1 MAAEASTRR
10 RVRNVAAV
18 VALVGV
24 AATGLVVA
32 FRDEPTAAAGRDV
45 ANGERLRVT
54 LVVEVED
61 QTPAEATA
69 TLRLTNTS
77 DRTAWYR
84 GSECDGPGLPT
95 IGPEG
100 APARQSGSIGNA
112 ALRDRLI
119 AAGEASLRVDLAV
132 PDPGLCDPDVV
143 AVRLEPGETVTWA
156 YESGADAV
164 DRSSPLVATAV
175 VREANRQG
183 RTTGRLRADVPF
195 PEMPGGSGLTIDRA
209 ADAFLAD
216 PTVVELVTAVGED
229 GILVGVTRE
238 GEIWR
243 LSLGSDAGDLSAE
256 VHADL
261 TVRNVNVQT
270 PSD

>member
-10 RVRNVAAV
+10 RVRNAAAV
-18 VALVGV
+18 LALVGV

-32 FRDEPTAAAGRDV
+32 FRDETTSAAGRDV

-61 QTPAEATA
+61 RARAEATA

-77 DRTAWYR
+77 EQPAWYR
-84 GSECDGPGLPT
+84 GSECDGPALPA

-100 APARQSGSIGNA
+100 DPPRQAATVGNA
-112 ALRDRLI
+112 ELRDRLI
-119 AAGEASLRVDLAV
+119 AAGEASLRVDLV
-132 PDPGLCDPDVV
+132 LPDPGLCDPDVV

-156 YESGADAV
+156 YASGADGV
-164 DRSSPLVATAV
+164 DRSAPLVASVV

-183 RTTGRLRADVPF
+183 RTTGRLRAEVPF

-209 ADAFLAD
+209 VDAFLAD
-216 PTVVELVTAVGED
+216 ATVVELVTATGED

-256 VHADL
+256 VHPDL
-261 TVRNVNVQT
+261 TVHDVNVQT
-270 PSD
+270 PED